1 MTNIRACSQ
10 DNLPSRRSRIPVH
23 SARFPLVSR
32 AVVSNVGP
40 PRMVSLHFCA
50 GWTFC
55 RSTSHVF
62 TDLSVAEGRKLGPPR
77 MVSLHFCAWW
87 TFYLSTSHGFPGSSL
102 GVVRKGF
109 PPRAFFTDLSAAGGR
124 KLASPRMVSLHF
136 CAGWTFCRSTSHV
149 FPLVSRAVV
158 PNAGPPRTL
167 LHTFPH
173 FCSLLHT
180 FARFCTLLHAFAR
193 FSAFY
198 PKRSLLFLVNY
209 RSLLAFREETF

>member
-50 GWTFC
+50 WWTFC
-55 RSTSHVF
+55 RSTPHVF
-62 TDLSVAEGRKLGPPR
+62 PD
-77 MVSLHFCAWW
+77 
-87 TFYLSTSHGFPGSSL
+87 SSL

-136 CAGWTFCRSTSHV
+136 CVGWTFCRSTSHV

-167 LHTFPH
+167 LHTF
-173 FCSLLHT
+173 T
-180 FARFCTLLHAFAR
+180 RFCTL
-193 FSAFY
+193 
-198 PKRSLLFLVNY
+198 
-209 RSLLAFREETF
+209 FRILP

>member
-50 GWTFC
+50 WWTFC
-55 RSTSHVF
+55 RSTPHVF
-62 TDLSVAEGRKLGPPR
+62 LGFLARWFR
-77 MVSLHFCAWW
+77 MPVHFARFLCLAV
-87 TFYLSTSHGFPGSSL
+87 P
-102 GVVRKGF
+102 
-109 PPRAFFTDLSAAGGR
+109 GGR
-124 KLASPRMVSLHF
+124 S
-136 CAGWTFCRSTSHV
+136 
-149 FPLVSRAVV
+149 
-158 PNAGPPRTL
+158 AGPPRTFFQIL
-167 LHTFPH
+167 RSGWSRMPVHPAH
-173 FCSLLHT
+173 
-180 FARFCTLLHAFAR
+180 FCTLLHAFAH

-198 PKRSLLFLVNY
+198 PKRGLLFLVNY

>member
-50 GWTFC
+50 WWTFC
-55 RSTSHVF
+55 RSTPHVF
-62 TDLSVAEGRKLGPPR
+62 PD
-77 MVSLHFCAWW
+77 
-87 TFYLSTSHGFPGSSL
+87 SSL

-109 PPRAFFTDLSAAGGR
+109 PPRAFFTDLSAAGDGNLLHLAWFHCISVSGGR
-124 KLASPRMVSLHF
+124 F
-136 CAGWTFCRSTSHV
+136 AG
-149 FPLVSRAVV
+149 L
-158 PNAGPPRTL
+158 PRTFFL
-167 LHTFPH
+167 WFL
-173 FCSLLHT
+173 
-180 FARFCTLLHAFAR
+180 ARWSRMPVHPAHFCTLLHAFAH

-209 RSLLAFREETF
+209 RSLLAFREETFA